1 MYSDWLGSWLR
12 LRSAHEWSTSLIPDR
27 ERPTASPL
35 NRRFE
40 VEREQML
47 DQIFRGKSALV
58 TGAAA
63 GIGYAT
69 GKMFAEAGASV
80 ALVDANREAVS
91 KAAESIAAAGHHA
104 VALECDVSNE
114 AQVEQVVRNAV
125 SIFGRLD
132 VACNNAGIQVAAVEM
147 ADAMGTDFDH
157 LISINLRGVWNCMKY
172 ELTQMR
178 QQGEGS
184 IVNVSSTN
192 GLIGNPGLGAY
203 TASKHAVIGLTRSAA
218 LDYARKGIRVN
229 AVCPGAVHTP
239 MIERAI
245 AAYPD
250 AMKTVIESIPLERL
264 GRPEEIASAVLWLSS
279 PQASFAIGSVVV
291 IDGGYT
297 AR

>member
-1 MYSDWLGSWLR
+1 M
-12 LRSAHEWSTSLIPDR
+12 DR
-27 ERPTASPL
+27 T
-35 NRRFE
+35 
-40 VEREQML
+40 
-47 DQIFRGKSALV
+47 FRGKSALV

-69 GKMFAEAGASV
+69 AKMLAEAGASV
-80 ALVDANREAVS
+80 ALLDANGDAIR
-91 KAAESIAAAGHHA
+91 KAADSLIAAGHHA
-104 VALECDVSNE
+104 VAFECDVSNE
-114 AQVEQVVRNAV
+114 VHVEEVVGRTV
-125 SIFGRLD
+125 SAFGKLD
-132 VACNNAGIQVAAVEM
+132 AACNNAGIHVAAVEM
-147 ADAMGTDFDH
+147 ADATGTDFDH
-157 LISINLRGVWNCMKY
+157 LIAINLRGVWNCMKY
-172 ELTQMR
+172 ELAQMR

-203 TASKHAVIGLTRSAA
+203 TASKHGVIGLTRSAA
-218 LDYARKGIRVN
+218 LDYASRGIRVN

-250 AMKTVIESIPLERL
+250 AMKTVIESIPLGRL
-264 GRPEEIASAVLWLSS
+264 GRPEEIASAVVWLSS
-279 PQASFAIGSVVV
+279 AQASFATGSVVV

>member
-1 MYSDWLGSWLR
+1 
-12 LRSAHEWSTSLIPDR
+12 
-27 ERPTASPL
+27 
-35 NRRFE
+35 
-40 VEREQML
+40 ML

-69 GKMFAEAGASV
+69 AKMFAEAGASV
-80 ALVDANREAVS
+80 ALIDANGEAVS
-91 KAAESIAAAGHHA
+91 KAAESMVAAGHHA

-114 AQVEQVVRNAV
+114 GQVEQVLGRAV

-132 VACNNAGIQVAAVEM
+132 VACNNAGIHVAAVEM
-147 ADAMGTDFDH
+147 ADATGTDFDH
-157 LISINLRGVWNCMKY
+157 LMSINLRGVWNCMKY

-203 TASKHAVIGLTRSAA
+203 TASKHGVIGLTRSAA
-218 LDYARKGIRVN
+218 LDYASKGIRVN

-250 AMKTVIESIPLERL
+250 AMKTVIESIPLGRF